1 MLFEPKAPSA
11 VGENHQFSN
20 QQIERRAAA
29 AAFDVNNRILAIALK
44 RKIPIHASRRFG
56 TSAHLFTAVLQTFG
70 KMPQPS
76 DLVRIRDGER
86 ISRNRF
92 LGDQIIDFVVA
103 QICLQCDPLQ
113 TCLSA
118 LDGKCV
124 VLYPH
129 IK

>member
-76 DLVRIRDGER
+76 DFVRIRDGER

-118 LDGKCV
+118 LDGNLSCFT
-124 VLYPH
+124 H
-129 IK
+129 T